1 MLELTIVSKVDSDEP
16 DEVIQNKYTQILN
29 DPIDLVTFARSVF
42 CAQFTLPLFVKTIPL
57 QLKPTWNKRALE
69 PSTYASGAQL
79 LSHLTTISSGDA
91 KLLRELCEH
100 WTHCCI
106 STWVKLDASNTR
118 RLLSHDQAASCPL
131 VASSSSQQY
140 EAIQFEVSYLTN
152 GDSLLTADIVEG
164 KTLLISDDIG
174 HILRQTPVRDRVMIR
189 VKTGA
194 IYAVSVGKIA
204 NPCKESDG
212 ENLPHLP
219 NYSIH
224 HVVRLQGRAQGTQSV
239 QHYEANSKQFRGHY
253 ESRGIVR
260 DVSGCYEKIQAAPT
274 LLAASVKTKQV
285 AKTASKSA
293 KPVVSTK
300 RKRVTDDKTTQEEQ
314 AQYKAHGAYKPS
326 QGVRVFTR
334 NEAER
339 ELNKNSFSKD
349 NRKWT
354 IVHLFSTGW
363 VEGYVTSRILESD
376 TYRIQFTDGQNP
388 AKALGGVQPRQL
400 LFDGVVRYGKSG
412 VKSSPDHSEVWVMID
427 KIPTQIARSK
437 SG

>member
-1 MLELTIVSKVDSDEP
+1 MLELTIVNKVDSDEH
-16 DEVIQNKYTQILN
+16 DEVMRNKYTQILN

-57 QLKPTWNKRALE
+57 QLKPTWNKSPLE

-106 STWVKLDASNTR
+106 STWVKLDASNSR
-118 RLLSHDQAASCPL
+118 RLLRHDQAASCPL
-131 VASSSSQQY
+131 VASSSSKQY

-194 IYAVSVGKIA
+194 IYAVSVAKIA

-239 QHYEANSKQFRGHY
+239 QHYEANSKQFRDHY

-260 DVSGCYEKIQAAPT
+260 DVSGCYEKIQTAPT

-285 AKTASKSA
+285 AKMASKSA
-293 KPVVSTK
+293 KPVVITK
-300 RKRVTDDKTTQEEQ
+300 RKRVTDGKTTEEEQ
-314 AQYKAHGAYKPS
+314 DQYKAHGAYKPS
-326 QGVRVFTR
+326 QGVRVLTR
-334 NEAER
+334 VEAAS
-339 ELNKNSFSKD
+339 ELNKSDFSKD

-363 VEGYVTSRILESD
+363 VEGYVTSRIGVSD

-388 AKALGGVQPRQL
+388 AKALGNVQHHQL
-400 LFDGVVRYGKSG
+400 LFDGAVRYGRSG
-412 VKSSPDHSEVWVMID
+412 VKSSADQEVWVMTD
-427 KIPTQIARSK
+427 KIPTQKARPK